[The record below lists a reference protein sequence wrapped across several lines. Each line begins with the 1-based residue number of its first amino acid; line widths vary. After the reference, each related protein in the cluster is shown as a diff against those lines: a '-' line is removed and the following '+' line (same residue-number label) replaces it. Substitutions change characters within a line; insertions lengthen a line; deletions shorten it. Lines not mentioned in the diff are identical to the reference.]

1 MADELAKQRV
11 ITQIGIIVE
20 DVEKKARAWSEIF
33 GLPMPAISAT
43 DSYEITHAKY
53 DGEPTNARAKLAF
66 FHFENITV
74 ELIEPI
80 GGPSTWADQ
89 LEAHGDSLHHIA
101 FSLGGVDTMMA
112 RLPSLED
119 AGLKLV
125 QRGDWAPDGRYLYLD
140 GVEKLGAILEML
152 P

>member
-1 MADELAKQRV
+1 MAEELVKQRV
-11 ITQIGIIVE
+11 ITQIGIIVG
-20 DVEKKARAWSEIF
+20 DIEKKALAWSAIF
-33 GLPMPAISAT
+33 GLPIPEIVTT
-43 DSYEITHAKY
+43 DSYELTHAEY

-66 FHFENITV
+66 FQFENISI

-80 GGPSTWADQ
+80 GTPSTWADQ
-89 LEAHGDSLHHIA
+89 LAKHGDSLHHIA
-101 FSLGGVDTMMA
+101 FSIGGINTMMA
-112 RLPSLED
+112 KLPALEG

-140 GVEKLGAILEML
+140 GVEKLGAILEIL